1 MAKVGVDTVNPPLP
15 DAPRL
20 DADTVPAPTGVLPR
34 VWSVVWTCPAAF
46 VVPLAFL
53 RATLLYVVPHDTAR
67 FASGAPLESVT
78 VAVTVE
84 APPAP
89 IDDGETATATF
100 TPSIVHDALPEAPD
114 DEAVSVAAP
123 AAVAVVD
130 FTVVENCPDAFVVPL
145 AAANDT
151 PDLEVDNVTARPA
164 RTAPLESFTVAV
176 TVAESPR
183 TDDDGETA
191 TATATVLTNRAAL
204 ALAPPTTA
212 DTVTVPAAR
221 VEATVSVERKVPS
234 DCVTPV
240 DGENDTPATDDSVT
254 ACPTTAAPAALLT
267 VTTTDEVPP
276 ATTDVG
282 DSTID
287 IAWPDAATAGDD
299 AVITMA
305 GTATADAPRTARR
318 GIPDDDAVEFC
329 LLSCGMKTPEVSGSQ
344 MGTNRCAL

>member
-1 MAKVGVDTVNPPLP
+1 MAKVGVDTVKAPLP

-34 VWSVVWTCPAAF
+34 VCSVVWTCPAAF

-53 RATLLYVVPHDTAR
+53 RPTLLYVVPHDTVR
-67 FASGAPLESVT
+67 FANGAPLESVT

-114 DEAVSVAAP
+114 DEAVSVATP

-130 FTVVENCPDAFVVPL
+130 LTVVENCPDAFVVPL

-191 TATATVLTNRAAL
+191 TATATVLTDRAAL
-204 ALAPPTTA
+204 ALAPLTTA
-212 DTVTVPAAR
+212 DMVTVPAAR

-240 DGENDTPATDDSVT
+240 DGEKDTPAAADSVT
-254 ACPTTAAPAALLT
+254 ACPTTAVPAALFT

-276 ATTDVG
+276 ATTDEG
-282 DSTID
+282 DSTMD
-287 IAWPDAATAGDD
+287 I
-299 AVITMA
+299 
-305 GTATADAPRTARR
+305 
-318 GIPDDDAVEFC
+318 F
-329 LLSCGMKTPEVSGSQ
+329 
-344 MGTNRCAL
+344 